1 MLAYFDFLCFRA
13 GNSNVFYFSGDV
25 CECVMA
31 EGLIN
36 VGQLVCSVYTP
47 SWTFLYSFCC
57 HGGGFFFG
65 ILKQYSSWKGGLHY
79 YMGDAECFWARQFN
93 VDVFWGIS

>member
-57 HGGGFFFG
+57 HGGGFFWYTQTVLIVEG
-65 ILKQYSSWKGGLHY
+65 WT
-79 YMGDAECFWARQFN
+79 
-93 VDVFWGIS
+93 